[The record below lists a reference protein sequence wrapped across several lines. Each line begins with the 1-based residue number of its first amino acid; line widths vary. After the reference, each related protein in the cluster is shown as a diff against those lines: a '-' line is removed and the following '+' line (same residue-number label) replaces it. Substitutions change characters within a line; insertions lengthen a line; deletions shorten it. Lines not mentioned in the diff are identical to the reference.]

1 MKVTR
6 KGLIGL
12 AVALVIIVPVF
23 GYLCHLNGGSANFLD
38 TEVRVVI
45 SSSMDGEPREE
56 YEIETI
62 PVGSL
67 VFIHKV
73 PSGMEDAYGFYKS
86 LKVGDVVTFHYT
98 NPVSRENMVVTH
110 RIVEI
115 ANSGGD
121 IKFTMV
127 GDSIVDLNDEPG
139 TYSEGET
146 QVVYASSGEMIG
158 KVVGVSPELGSFVIY
173 ISSAQGK
180 AVLIGLFATF
190 IAAIWIAP
198 VIFRHLRD
206 KNKECD

>member
-67 VFIHKV
+67 VFIHKA

-121 IKFTMV
+121 IKFTMA
-127 GDSIVDLNDEPG
+127 GDSIRDDPTN
-139 TYSEGET
+139 SSI
-146 QVVYASSGEMIG
+146 QVVYASSGDMIG
-158 KVVGVSPELGSFVIY
+158 KVVGVSPELGSLVVY
-173 ISSAQGK
+173 LSSASGK
-180 AVLIGLFATF
+180 ALLIGLFAAF
-190 IAAIWIAP
+190 IAAIWVAP
-198 VIFRHLRD
+198 VVFKHFRD